1 MKIFGLIVM
10 TLVVAVVAM
19 AAQPVAGDWNAVIKA
34 GEVSLRLALH
44 VKDSQKGLEATFDS
58 IDQKV
63 MGMPVDKIEVKG
75 QEVRFEIGAIQS
87 VYTGT
92 LNAGG
97 TAITGS
103 WAQLG
108 MNFPVDFKKA
118 AGARK

>member
-1 MKIFGLIVM
+1 MKLFGLIVIGLA
-10 TLVVAVVAM
+10 LVSVAT
-19 AAQPVAGDWNAVIKA
+19 AAQSVVGDWNAVIKV

-44 VKDSQKGLEATFDS
+44 VKESQKGLEATFDS

-63 MGMPVDKIEVKG
+63 MGMPVDKIELKG
-75 QEVRFEIGAIQS
+75 QQLRFEIEAIQS

-92 LNAGG
+92 LNTGG
-97 TAITGS
+97 TITGS

-118 AGARK
+118 AGAKK

>member
-1 MKIFGLIVM
+1 VIGLVM
-10 TLVVAVVAM
+10 AAAAT
-19 AAQPVAGDWNAVIKA
+19 AAQPVAGDWNAVIKV

-44 VKDSQKGLEATFDS
+44 VKESQKGLEATFDS

-63 MGMPVDKIEVKG
+63 TGMPVDKIELKG
-75 QEVRFEIGAIQS
+75 QQLRFEIEAIQS

-92 LNAGG
+92 LNTGG
-97 TAITGS
+97 TTINGS

-118 AGARK
+118 AGEKK